1 MSDSQQ
7 HVCIYI
13 GDENLPI
20 YDKERITESPYC
32 QGPFIT
38 GEVDLEAN
46 IEVNEKKNLL
56 SYIASFFT
64 SNN

>member
-1 MSDSQQ
+1 MNTSEQ

-13 GDENLPI
+13 DEEYNPPI
-20 YDKERITESPYC
+20 YEDTESNSPYC

-38 GEVDLEAN
+38 GDVDLEAN

-56 SYIASFFT
+56 YYIISLFT